1 MGVEIRLRGTAI
13 PCIAQ
18 ADIKAGLAVKLGAA
32 SNSPRILGGTA
43 DPDPRLQGGI
53 YNVLQGASLPSSDD
67 EKVDTDLPIGVAK
80 YVAAFRVYNEKPPLY
95 ETLPVLDKGDSTV
108 PYTMRE
114 FIAGEEN
121 LPATDL
127 TLRMVAPR
135 LKEDATIPS
144 GALMLAYDDGI
155 YTVSSGCFVAGT
167 YTIGN
172 AISVKSGG
180 KWYEG
185 ANAKVGVV
193 FEQNTTKNTLT
204 IKTGV

>member
-18 ADIKAGLAVKLGAA
+18 SDIRAGLAVKIVPATNAPRVLAG
-32 SNSPRILGGTA
+32 SP

-53 YNVLQGASLPSSDD
+53 YNVLQGASLPDSDG
-67 EKVDTDLPIGVAK
+67 ETACHF
-80 YVAAFRVYNEKPPLY
+80 VAAFRVYNEKPPLY
-95 ETLPVLDKGDSTV
+95 ETLPVADEGDSTV

-114 FIAGEEN
+114 FVAGSEN
-121 LPATDL
+121 LPANVD
-127 TLRMVAPR
+127 LRMVVPR

-155 YTVSSGCFVAGT
+155 YTVTSGCFVAGT

-172 AISVKSGG
+172 GIK
-180 KWYEG
+180 
-185 ANAKVGVV
+185 ANASGQWEETALTTDKVGIV
-193 FEQNTTKNTLT
+193 FEQNATKNTLT
-204 IKTGV
+204 IKTGLVD

>member
-18 ADIKAGLAVKLGAA
+18 EAIQAGLAVIIGAA
-32 SNSPRILGGTA
+32 ANAPRVLAGSP

-53 YNVLQGASLPSSDD
+53 YNVLQGASLPTTDD
-67 EKVDTDLPIGVAK
+67 DASAK

-95 ETLPVLDKGDSTV
+95 ETMPVQDVGDSTI

-114 FIAGEEN
+114 FVAGSEN
-121 LPATDL
+121 LPASV
-127 TLRMVAPR
+127 TLRMVVPR

-144 GALMLAYDDGI
+144 GALMLAYDEGI
-155 YTVSSGCFVAGT
+155 YTVTSGCFQAGT
-167 YTIGN
+167 YTIGA
-172 AISVKSGG
+172 AISVLTAGI
-180 KWYEG
+180 WYEG
-185 ANAKVGVV
+185 ANAQVGIV

-204 IKTGV
+204 IKTSQ